1 MLYSTTADTEYLEH
15 LERLRQIEEAGIDIR
30 GSDELP
36 DSFQL
41 LRANGETL
49 GLTEDELKA
58 LFL

>member
-30 GSDELP
+30 GSDELA